1 MQCHSL
7 GREVSTSSAHT
18 VKHTHTNEG
27 QDWTKEVQGAS
38 KNMSNSRLSP
48 RLSRSTD
55 LVTYSKCLGAN
66 HNKTA
71 AAQYGGVFLVFM

>member
-27 QDWTKEVQGAS
+27 QNWTKEVQGAS

-55 LVTYSKCLGAN
+55 LVTYRN
-66 HNKTA
+66 FHNKTA